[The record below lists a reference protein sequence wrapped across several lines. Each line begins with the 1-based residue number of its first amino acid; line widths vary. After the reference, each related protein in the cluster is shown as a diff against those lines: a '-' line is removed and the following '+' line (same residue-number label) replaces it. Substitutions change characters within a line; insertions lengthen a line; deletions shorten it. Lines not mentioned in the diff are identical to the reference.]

1 MKLWNFGGSSS
12 KDDSKGAGTAAS
24 SGTDNASSASDG
36 DRQKTSSPSEES
48 SSSPAYLSPKMTNGP
63 AGLGDPDDRTLRK
76 VETEVLVPKL
86 VRERAKKLKCA
97 DLKQDFD
104 QCCLDHAMMM
114 VVNCR
119 DQNRRY
125 QECMASW
132 FHNKDFVA
140 ECTEI
145 YLQQRAEFRR
155 TGVNQQNPRRAKKQ
169 REMEEQLASATAAA
183 AEAL

>member
-1 MKLWNFGGSSS
+1 
-12 KDDSKGAGTAAS
+12 
-24 SGTDNASSASDG
+24 
-36 DRQKTSSPSEES
+36 
-48 SSSPAYLSPKMTNGP
+48 
-63 AGLGDPDDRTLRK
+63 
-76 VETEVLVPKL
+76 
-86 VRERAKKLKCA
+86 
-97 DLKQDFD
+97 
-104 QCCLDHAMMM
+104 MMM

-155 TGVNQQNPRRAKKQ
+155 TGVKQNPRRAKKQ

>member
-12 KDDSKGAGTAAS
+12 KDDSKGADTAAS
-24 SGTDNASSASDG
+24 SGADNASSAEDG
-36 DRQKTSSPSEES
+36 EGQKTSSLSEES
-48 SSSPAYLSPKMTNGP
+48 SSSPAYLSPKMTSGP

-155 TGVNQQNPRRAKKQ
+155 TGVKQNPRRAKKQ
-169 REMEEQLASATAAA
+169 
-183 AEAL
+183 